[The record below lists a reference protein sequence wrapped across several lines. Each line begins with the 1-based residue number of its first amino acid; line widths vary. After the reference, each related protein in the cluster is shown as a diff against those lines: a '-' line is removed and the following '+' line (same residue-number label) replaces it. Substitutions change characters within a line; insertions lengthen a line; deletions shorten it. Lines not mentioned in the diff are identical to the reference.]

1 MQLKNKVAIV
11 TGSSRGIGKAIAE
24 RFARDGAK
32 VVVNY
37 VRNKKAADAVVEAI
51 RRAKGEAVA
60 VKADVSKKAEAQ
72 KLVKA
77 AIKAF
82 GRLDILVSNAGIVI
96 DRPFIES
103 TDKDWV
109 AAIENN
115 LHGFYNVCQAA
126 LPPMLKQKWGRI
138 IATGSCITEIADF
151 GGNKYSVCTAS
162 KGGITAMLRPI
173 AAEVARQGV
182 TVNAVSPGYIATEM
196 LGEIDP
202 AGLEAALGLVPMRC
216 YGKPS
221 EIAAA
226 MAFLASDDAAYI
238 TGQVLRVNGGMSIWI
253 ASVETEFSARI
264 VARHA
269 DIREDFIH
277 AFLQI
282 EVWRR
287 CRMTQ
292 PLF

>member
-11 TGSSRGIGKAIAE
+11 TGSSRGIGKAVAE

-37 VRNKKAADAVVEAI
+37 VKNKKAADAVVAGIVKARGTAI
-51 RRAKGEAVA
+51 AI
-60 VKADVSKKAEAQ
+60 KADVSKKADARR
-72 KLVKA
+72 LING

-82 GRLDILVSNAGIVI
+82 GRLDILVSNAGIVL
-96 DRPFIES
+96 DRPFVDS
-103 TDKDWV
+103 TDDDWT

-126 LPPMLKQKWGRI
+126 LPPMLQQKWGRI
-138 IATGSCITEIADF
+138 IATGSCITEVADF
-151 GGNKYSVCTAS
+151 GGNKYSVCAAS
-162 KGGITAMLRPI
+162 KGGIVAMLRPI

-202 AGLEAALGLVPMRC
+202 AGLEAALGLVPMRR
-216 YGKPS
+216 YGKPE

-226 MAFLASDDAAYI
+226 MSFLSSDDAAYI
-238 TGQVLRVNGGMSIWI
+238 TGQVLRVNGGMS
-253 ASVETEFSARI
+253 
-264 VARHA
+264 
-269 DIREDFIH
+269 
-277 AFLQI
+277 
-282 EVWRR
+282 
-287 CRMTQ
+287 MGG
-292 PLF
+292 